1 MNEKFQKGL
10 ICVFI
15 MVLIIPIIAVVKIS
29 VDREQQW
36 QVAESKTYQPT
47 DEIDI
52 YVVSNKKD
60 IDSIV
65 LGDYHSA
72 EKGNVYINLRKNIYT
87 TGFKDIV
94 SALINLDKAYV
105 VKKEG
110 DKISV
115 AELYEDNVYD
125 KRKNKT
131 KPFTVTIKKLDDDF
145 RVIIENKV
153 EEKPSPKEVT
163 YTSDGLP

>member
-1 MNEKFQKGL
+1 MNEKFKKGL

-15 MVLIIPIIAVVKIS
+15 MVLIIPILAVVKIS

-60 IDSIV
+60 INSIV

-72 EKGNVYINLRKNIYT
+72 EKGDVYINLRKNIYT
-87 TGFKDIV
+87 NGFKDIV
-94 SALINLDKAYV
+94 SALINLDKRT
-105 VKKEG
+105 
-110 DKISV
+110 
-115 AELYEDNVYD
+115 L
-125 KRKNKT
+125 
-131 KPFTVTIKKLDDDF
+131 
-145 RVIIENKV
+145 
-153 EEKPSPKEVT
+153 
-163 YTSDGLP
+163 

>member
-1 MNEKFQKGL
+1 MNEKLKKGL
-10 ICVFI
+10 LYVFI
-15 MVLIIPIIAVVKIS
+15 VFLMILILAVVKVS
-29 VDREQQW
+29 ADREQQW

-52 YVVSNKKD
+52 YIVSNKKD
-60 IDSIV
+60 INSIV

-72 EKGNVYINLRKNIYT
+72 EKGDVYINLRKNIYT

>member
-1 MNEKFQKGL
+1 MNEKFKKGL

-15 MVLIIPIIAVVKIS
+15 MVLIIPILAVVKIS

-60 IDSIV
+60 ISSIV

-72 EKGNVYINLRKNIYT
+72 EKGDVYINLRKNIYT
-87 TGFKDIV
+87 TGFKNIV
-94 SALINLDKAYV
+94 SALINLDEAYV

-115 AELYEDNVYD
+115 AELYEGNVYD
-125 KRKNKT
+125 KRENKT

-145 RVIIENKV
+145 RVIIENK
-153 EEKPSPKEVT
+153 EDEKPSPKDVT

>member
-1 MNEKFQKGL
+1 MNEKISKGL

-15 MVLIIPIIAVVKIS
+15 LVLIIPILAVVKIS

-52 YVVSNKKD
+52 YVVSNKKY

-72 EKGNVYINLRKNIYT
+72 EKGDVYINLRKNIYT

-94 SALINLDKAYV
+94 SALINLDKAYI

>member
-1 MNEKFQKGL
+1 MNEKFQNGL
-10 ICVFI
+10 LYVSIVFLMI
-15 MVLIIPIIAVVKIS
+15 MILAVIKVS
-29 VDREQQW
+29 ADREQQW
-36 QVAESKTYQPT
+36 LTAESKTYQQT
-47 DEIDI
+47 DDIDI

-60 IDSIV
+60 IESIV
-65 LGDYHSA
+65 QGDYYSA
-72 EKGNVYINLRKNIYT
+72 EKGDVYINLRKNIYT

-94 SALINLDKAYV
+94 RALINLDKAYV

>member
-1 MNEKFQKGL
+1 MNEKFKKGL
-10 ICVFI
+10 LYVFI
-15 MVLIIPIIAVVKIS
+15 VFLMILILAVVKVS
-29 VDREQQW
+29 ADREQQW

-47 DEIDI
+47 DNIDI

-60 IDSIV
+60 IESIV
-65 LGDYHSA
+65 QGDYYSA
-72 EKGNVYINLRKNIYT
+72 ENGDVYINLRKNIYT
-87 TGFKDIV
+87 TGFNDIV

-115 AELYEDNVYD
+115 AELYEDNVHD
-125 KRKNKT
+125 KRENKT

-145 RVIIENKV
+145 RVIIENK
-153 EEKPSPKEVT
+153 EDEKPSPKDVT